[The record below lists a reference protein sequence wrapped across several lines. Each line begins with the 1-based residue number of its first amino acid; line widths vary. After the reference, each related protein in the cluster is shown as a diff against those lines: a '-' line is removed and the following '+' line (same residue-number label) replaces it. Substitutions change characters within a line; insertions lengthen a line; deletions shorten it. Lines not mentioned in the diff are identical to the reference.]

1 MTLLYLILAKFLLYF
16 FGIVFMALS
25 PCFPLWLHHNQ
36 GGSSGGRSL
45 FISFLSLLGLR
56 RRGIEANQGRPL
68 LEKVIEN
75 CVTICSIASSIIVAG
90 VILLFTKENL
100 PVFTIFMG
108 VVTLLV
114 LSVEIVYS
122 LYLSVLGP
130 FTSTKLKNSH
140 VFRLIAMMPLGL
152 GLIMLTLASLL
163 S

>member
-1 MTLLYLILAKFLLYF
+1 M
-16 FGIVFMALS
+16 
-25 PCFPLWLHHNQ
+25 
-36 GGSSGGRSL
+36 
-45 FISFLSLLGLR
+45 FISFLSLLGLA
-56 RRGIEANQGRPL
+56 RRGIEVNQGPPL
-68 LEKVIEN
+68 LEKVIEK
-75 CVTICSIASSIIVAG
+75 CVTICSIVSSIIVAG

-100 PVFTIFMG
+100 PDFTIILG

-130 FTSTKLKNSH
+130 FTNTKLKNSH

-163 S
+163 G